1 MDATETDIAWREVW
15 AGYVLAV
22 AGTAVL
28 GGALFLNQPN
38 VWRVAL
44 AGLVSL
50 LVSGF
55 VAGWKARTAEPL
67 NGALI
72 SVAYLVTTA
81 AVLFGGEILGILPD
95 PLPGLPR
102 GDSTFFFVWPLGQ
115 LVAGTV
121 GSALGGWLAL
131 TRGGGAR

>member
-1 MDATETDIAWREVW
+1 MNGTATDIAWRAVW
-15 AGYVLAV
+15 AGYALAV
-22 AGTAVL
+22 AGTAIL
-28 GGALFLNQPN
+28 GGLLFLSQPN

-55 VAGWKARTAEPL
+55 VAGWKARTAEPI

-72 SVAYLVTTA
+72 AVAYLATTA
-81 AVLFGGEILGILPD
+81 SVLFGGEILGVLPE

-115 LVAGTV
+115 LVSGTAGA
-121 GSALGGWLAL
+121 SLGGWLAA
-131 TRGGGAR
+131 TRRGRAR